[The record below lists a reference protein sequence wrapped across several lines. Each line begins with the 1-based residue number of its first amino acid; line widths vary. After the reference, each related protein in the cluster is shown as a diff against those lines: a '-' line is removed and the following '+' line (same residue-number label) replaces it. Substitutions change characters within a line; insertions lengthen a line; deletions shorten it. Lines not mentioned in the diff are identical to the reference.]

1 MAKNANLK
9 KLTDLKPVI
18 TFSLHKKN
26 IALLVYNSLIA
37 GYLGGLLGIGGG
49 MVLTPIWLEMGI
61 GA

>member
-1 MAKNANLK
+1 MSKNNNLK
-9 KLTDLKPVI
+9 KLTELKPVI
-18 TFSLHKKN
+18 TFTLNEKN
-26 IALLVYNSLIA
+26 IILLVYNSLIA